1 MEIMEDMGTTGLRQV
16 LHLQHQRHLLLH
28 IINNSS
34 NTQIME
40 EVKMVVELAE
50 EEDKVG
56 LEEAWIRM
64 VIKKMRTTTMLLPVE
79 TMNMLV
85 I

>member
-1 MEIMEDMGTTGLRQV
+1 MIGLLRQV
-16 LHLQHQRHLLLH
+16 LHLQHQRHQLLH

>member
-1 MEIMEDMGTTGLRQV
+1 
-16 LHLQHQRHLLLH
+16 
-28 IINNSS
+28 
-34 NTQIME
+34 ME

-64 VIKKMRTTTMLLPVE
+64 VIKTMWKKTMLLPVE